1 MAVVFVDTNVLLYAA
16 GSARA
21 ERSKSVIAREILKT
35 EEVVLSAQVLQEF
48 YWVSTRPH
56 KLGLTHQ
63 EAVGFI
69 EVWKSFPV
77 QAISI
82 SIVEDALF
90 LCRELR
96 ISYWD
101 AAIIAAARHLNCET
115 LYTEDLSHGTNYHGV
130 IALNPFK

>member
-1 MAVVFVDTNVLLYAA
+1 MAVVFVDTNILIYAA
-16 GSARA
+16 GSAPSDRP
-21 ERSKSVIAREILKT
+21 KSVIARRILKT

-48 YWVSTRPH
+48 YWVSTRAN
-56 KLGLTHQ
+56 KLALTHQ
-63 EAVGFI
+63 EAVAFI
-69 EVWKSFPV
+69 DTWKMFPV
-77 QAISI
+77 QAISM

-115 LYTEDLSHGTNYHGV
+115 LLTEDLSHGTNYHGV
-130 IALNPFK
+130 TALNPFR